1 ESATYT
7 GPSGACDAPFKTVA
21 PPTAT
26 RPRGSP
32 VLRSNI
38 RTELMSVTNSRSPEI
53 VIPLGALSVE
63 FGLLPSIHLSSSS
76 LPSGDTFEM
85 KPFLSCA
92 SGLPLMLLTRYT
104 SSSGTYRTLSG
115 VWRPTSLTTTGGGS
129 GGSAG
134 CCAATGCACGAG
146 GGGAAGGGGGG
157 VAATGVASPRG
168 SHAASADKTTAPRS
182 AWHPPRA

>member
-1 ESATYT
+1 
-7 GPSGACDAPFKTVA
+7 
-21 PPTAT
+21 
-26 RPRGSP
+26 
-32 VLRSNI
+32 
-38 RTELMSVTNSRSPEI
+38 
-53 VIPLGALSVE
+53 
-63 FGLLPSIHLSSSS
+63 
-76 LPSGDTFEM
+76 
-85 KPFLSCA
+85 
-92 SGLPLMLLTRYT
+92 
-104 SSSGTYRTLSG
+104 RTLSG

-182 AWHPPRA
+182 AWHPPRAKPNRARSTFIKSPPEGGADVAPHAATRRAAPYARRARCTTRLAGVLISSQPICNEEQT